1 MDPNTSLK
9 SMCQRL
15 AVLNS
20 ASESYAAQ
28 FVDALLESAHH
39 LSASDVHLR
48 PTPEG
53 IDTAMRIDGVLQSCG
68 TFPRGKVSD
77 IVTRLKVLSDLLTY
91 KTDVP
96 QEGRVRNPPFE
107 AEIRVSSFPT
117 LHGEQAV
124 VRLFAAEARFQFLEN
139 LGLPAD
145 VYERLKQLI
154 AETSG
159 AILITGPAGSGK
171 TTTAYACLRELTRR
185 SGGGRSIATLEDPV
199 EASIGGIS
207 QSQVNARAGFDLAA
221 GLRSM
226 LRQDPEVIFVGEMR
240 DPVTAGIAIQ
250 ASLTGQLVLTTFH
263 AGSAAGAVSRLLDME
278 LEPYILRSG
287 LLAVLC
293 QRLVRK
299 LCSCAV
305 QSTALEARLGLPLAS
320 VRIPQ
325 GCGQCHGT
333 GYLGRTLL
341 VEMLTLD
348 MNGVPAGILA
358 RWDADQLERAAVAG
372 GMRTRW
378 ACACAAVEAGLTS
391 AAEIRR
397 VLGFSDAFSAQTR

>member
-1 MDPNTSLK
+1 MRE
-9 SMCQRL
+9 RL
-15 AVLNS
+15 AGLNS
-20 ASESYAAQ
+20 ALESYAAQ
-28 FVDALLESAHH
+28 FVDQLLEGAHQ

-48 PTPEG
+48 PSPEG
-53 IDTAMRIDGVLQSCG
+53 IEISVRIDGVLQSCG
-68 TFPRGKVSD
+68 AFSRGKVSD
-77 IVTRLKVLSDLLTY
+77 VVTRLKVLSDLLTY

-124 VRLFAAEARFQFLEN
+124 VRLFAAEAKFQFLEN

-145 VYERLKQLI
+145 VYQRLKKLI
-154 AETSG
+154 DETSG

-185 SGGGRSIATLEDPV
+185 SSGGRSIATLEDPV
-199 EASIGGIS
+199 EASIGGVS

-240 DPVTAGIAIQ
+240 DPVTAGIAMQ

-263 AGSAAGAVSRLLDME
+263 AGSAAGAISRLLDMG

-299 LCSCAV
+299 LCSCAAE
-305 QSTALEARLGLPLAS
+305 STAPEARLGLPLAK
-320 VRIPQ
+320 VRIPK
-325 GCGQCHGT
+325 GCPQCHGT
-333 GYLGRTLL
+333 GYQGRMLL

-348 MNGVPAGILA
+348 MGSVPAGILA
-358 RWDADQLERAAVAG
+358 RWDADQLERSATAA
-372 GMRTRW
+372 GMQTRW
-378 ACACAAVEAGLTS
+378 ACAAGAVEAGLTS

-397 VLGFSDAFSAQTR
+397 VLGFSDAFSAETG

>member
-1 MDPNTSLK
+1 MDPKTSLQ
-9 SMCQRL
+9 SMRQRL
-15 AVLNS
+15 AALDS
-20 ASESYAAQ
+20 ATESYAAA
-28 FVDALLESAHH
+28 FVDTLLESAHQ

-53 IDTAMRIDGVLQSCG
+53 IEIALRIDGVLQSCG
-68 TFPRGKVSD
+68 AFPRGKVSD
-77 IVTRLKVLSDLLTY
+77 VVTRLKVLSDLLTY

-124 VRLFAAEARFQFLEN
+124 VRLFAAEAKFQFLEN

-145 VYERLKQLI
+145 VYQRLKQLI
-154 AETSG
+154 DETSG

-185 SGGGRSIATLEDPV
+185 SSGGRSIPTLEDPV
-199 EASIGGIS
+199 EASIGGVS

-240 DPVTAGIAIQ
+240 DPVTAGIAMQ
-250 ASLTGQLVLTTFH
+250 AALTGQLVLTTFH
-263 AGSAAGAVSRLLDME
+263 AGSAAGSISRLLDMG
-278 LEPYILRSG
+278 LEPYALRSG
-287 LLAVLC
+287 ILAVLC

-299 LCSCAV
+299 LCTCARD
-305 QSTALEARLGLPLAS
+305 SDAPEARLGLPVGHAK
-320 VRIPQ
+320 VAGACQ
-325 GCGQCHGT
+325 ECHGT
-333 GYLGRTLL
+333 GYRGRTLL
-341 VEMLTLD
+341 VEMLSISSQ
-348 MNGVPAGILA
+348 GVPEGILA
-358 RWDADQLERAAVAG
+358 RADAAHLERTAQSSGMCTRWDAAR
-372 GMRTRW
+372 R
-378 ACACAAVEAGLTS
+378 AVEEGLTS
-391 AAEIRR
+391 AAEVRR
-397 VLGFSDAFSAQTR
+397 VLGFLDPNSNC

>member
-1 MDPNTSLK
+1 
-9 SMCQRL
+9 
-15 AVLNS
+15 
-20 ASESYAAQ
+20 
-28 FVDALLESAHH
+28 
-39 LSASDVHLR
+39 VHLR

-53 IDTAMRIDGVLQSCG
+53 IDIALRIDGVLQSCG

-77 IVTRLKVLSDLLTY
+77 VVTRLKVLSDLLTY

-124 VRLFAAEARFQFLEN
+124 VRLFAAEAKFQFLEN

-171 TTTAYACLRELTRR
+171 TTTAYACL
-185 SGGGRSIATLEDPV
+185 
-199 EASIGGIS
+199 
-207 QSQVNARAGFDLAA
+207 
-221 GLRSM
+221 
-226 LRQDPEVIFVGEMR
+226 PEVIFVGEMR
-240 DPVTAGIAIQ
+240 DPVTAGIAMQ

-263 AGSAAGAVSRLLDME
+263 AGSAAGAVSRLLDMG

-287 LLAVLC
+287 LLAGLC

-299 LCSCAV
+299 LCSCAT

-320 VRIPQ
+320 APIPR
-325 GCGQCHGT
+325 GCPQCHGT
-333 GYLGRTLL
+333 GYQGRTLL
-341 VEMLTLD
+341 VEMLTLETD
-348 MNGVPAGILA
+348 GVGTGILG